1 MTEGSSST
9 TDLAKLIE
17 HHARIIRMLIVV
29 GTCAIVAVQFYCVT
43 EVFTALPETVVLTFM
58 GQIDK
63 VQSFWKA
70 AERNSEKNAAAEPA
84 KTEAVPA
91 Q

>member
-1 MTEGSSST
+1 MTEGT

-43 EVFTALPETVVLTFM
+43 EIFTALPDTIVLNYM

-63 VQSFWKA
+63 IVPFW
-70 AERNSEKNAAAEPA
+70 NAAQANQTRKINAEAA
-84 KTEAVPA
+84 KTETAPA
-91 Q
+91 K